1 MKRIHIIIMVI
12 FGMVMINAMAHATIR
27 YVDGVGGQTNYY
39 ATISAAITAATA
51 GDTIMVGP
59 GLYSENNQEISVTK
73 RVVLIGSGYR
83 NLING
88 GTHIIGG
95 FDLTA
100 SATGSKIIGFKFL
113 NTARITAA
121 SGCNN
126 LIIANNFFDGKST
139 TVLITGSG
147 NTGDTIRNNIFF
159 NGGLTVSGTNHVICN
174 NILKGGWASGN
185 YIYPI
190 YIPAS
195 VTNLLIFN
203 NIFSEISGVSYPYA
217 IVIETCT
224 YLAQIK
230 IVSNVFSKV
239 PNITNCDGSALFYGR
254 NHFYNSGSGTQPTPN
269 LPNSTGDPQF
279 TLFTNST
286 FTYDDNEATDTD
298 FHLQGGSPCI
308 DGGYEENNFL
318 ANGLYQD
325 DNLHGGLGTSVADC
339 GIYGGPYPF
348 PHPHGRPIFPVVK
361 SMTTDKTVVTPGGT
375 VQLNATGTIGSFPGK

>member
-59 GLYSENNQEISVTK
+59 GLYSENNQKISVTK

-100 SATGSKIIGFKFL
+100 SATGSKIIGFRFI
-113 NTARITAA
+113 NNANITAA

-126 LIIANNFFDGKST
+126 LIIANNFFNASNT
-139 TVLITGSG
+139 IAFNTNTGSS
-147 NTGDTIRNNIFF
+147 GDTIKNNIFV
-159 NGGLTVSGTNHVICN
+159 NSRIDIAGSNHVLCN
-174 NILKGGWASGN
+174 NILKGGWVSGS
-185 YIYPI
+185 YLYSI
-190 YIPAS
+190 YITES
-195 VTNLLIFN
+195 VTNILIFN
-203 NIFSEISGVSYPYA
+203 NIFSEMSGVYHNAIYSSSCSYL
-217 IVIETCT
+217 EQ
-224 YLAQIK
+224 LK
-230 IVSNVFSKV
+230 IASNVFSQV
-239 PNITNCDGSALFYGR
+239 YHITNCSGLALFYGR
-254 NHFYNSGSGTQPTPN
+254 NHLYNSGSGTQPTPN

>member
-1 MKRIHIIIMVI
+1 MKRMHTIIMVI
-12 FGMVMINAMAHATIR
+12 FGMVMINSMAHATIR

-59 GLYSENNQEISVTK
+59 GLYSENNQKISVTK

-100 SATGSKIIGFKFL
+100 SATGSKIIGFRFI
-113 NTARITAA
+113 NNANITAA

-126 LIIANNFFDGKST
+126 LIIANNFFNAPN
-139 TVLITGSG
+139 TVAFNTNTGSS
-147 NTGDTIRNNIFF
+147 GDTIKNNIFV
-159 NGGLTVSGTNHVICN
+159 NCQIDVAGSNHVICN
-174 NILKGGWASGN
+174 NIFKGGWVSGS
-185 YIYPI
+185 YLYSI
-190 YIPAS
+190 YISAS
-195 VTNLLIFN
+195 VTNILIFN
-203 NIFSEISGVSYPYA
+203 NIFSEMSGSYHYA
-217 IVIETCT
+217 INT
-224 YLAQIK
+224 YSCSYLEQLK
-230 IVSNVFSKV
+230 IASNVFSQV
-239 PNITNCDGSALFYGR
+239 YNITNCTGLASFYGR
-254 NHFYNSGSGTQPTPN
+254 NHLYNSGSGNQPTPN
-269 LPNSTGDPQF
+269 LPNSTGNPQF

-286 FTYDDNEATDTD
+286 FAYDDNEATDTD

-308 DGGYEENNFL
+308 DGGYAENNFL

-325 DNLHGGLGTSVADC
+325 DNLHGGLGSSVADC
-339 GIYGGPYPF
+339 GLYGGPYPF

-361 SMTTDKTVVTPGGT
+361 SMSTDKTVVTPGGT